1 MAEKS
6 EITLQPDADFLTQV
20 EEIATKYCGKP
31 EDIVLALHEVQDLKN
46 YLPREALSVVARVLE
61 IPESRVYGV
70 AKFYSMFSTTPRGRH
85 IIRICESTP
94 CHVMGKTEIID
105 SLCNI
110 LGVEIGGTTKD
121 GRFTVEV
128 SSCLGVCGVAPAMMI
143 DDEVYGN
150 LVPEDLNKILERYK

>member
-1 MAEKS
+1 MAE
-6 EITLQPDADFLTQV
+6 IPDMALQAEADYLTQV
-20 EEIATKYCGKP
+20 EEIAAKYRGKP
-31 EDIVLALHEVQDLKN
+31 EDIVLALHAVQDLKN
-46 YLPREALSVVARVLE
+46 YLPREALSVVARVLKVS
-61 IPESRVYGV
+61 ESRVYGV

-150 LVPEDLNKILERYK
+150 LVPEDLNKIFERYK